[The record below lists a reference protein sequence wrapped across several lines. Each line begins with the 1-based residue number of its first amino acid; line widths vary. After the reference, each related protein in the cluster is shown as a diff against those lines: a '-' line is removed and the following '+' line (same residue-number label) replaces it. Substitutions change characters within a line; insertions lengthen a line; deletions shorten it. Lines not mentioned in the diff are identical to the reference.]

1 MATAVPPSRWRLD
14 GRVAL
19 VTGGTKGIGEA
30 VAREL
35 AALGCRCVAGV
46 PAGDTDTET
55 AAH

>member
-1 MATAVPPSRWRLD
+1 MATAVPQSRWRLD

-46 PAGDTDTET
+46 PAGDTETET